1 MLACMVSSECVLER
15 RMLLLLLPL
24 LPLVILEAAVA
35 VAVLEV
41 EVKADDGAHA
51 DTL

>member
-15 RMLLLLLPL
+15 RMLLLLLLPL
-24 LPLVILEAAVA
+24 LPLVILEAA